1 MKVGV
6 VGVGRVG
13 AACALSLVTRG
24 SAREVVLVDLNR
36 ARAKA
41 VATDLR
47 YGDPVCAEIEI
58 RDGDYQDLAGAT
70 VVMITAGLNEKGGGA
85 TDRNDATGRLK
96 LLDTNIAVYREIVP
110 QIVAAAPDAVLLV
123 VTDPPD
129 PLADLT
135 RELAGHDRVISTGT
149 LLDSLRFRTHLAQR
163 LGVSVHSVD
172 ALVVGEH
179 GTSEV
184 FLWSTACVG
193 GVPVAAA
200 LAAGTP
206 FDQFRA
212 DVERDVRYANI
223 TIIEGN
229 DASQF
234 GIGIVSTRIAEAVL
248 QDERVV
254 LPVGK
259 FNSKYGVTITLPCI
273 VGKGGAGQIFE
284 PAMSAEERQAFDH
297 SIAVLRTA
305 GERMANV
312 QSARSI
318 AAACSACAA
327 HRPVPSAAP

>member
-24 SAREVVLVDLNR
+24 SAREVVLVDLHR

-47 YGDPVCAEIEI
+47 YGDPVCAEIDI
-58 RDGDYQDLAGAT
+58 RDGDYKDLADAQ
-70 VVMITAGLNEKGGGA
+70 VVMITAGLNEKGGSA

-96 LLDTNIAVYREIVP
+96 LLAANVGVFRSIVP

-135 RELAGHDRVISTGT
+135 RRLAGHDRVISTGT

-163 LGVSVHSVD
+163 IGVSVNSVD

-184 FLWSTACVG
+184 FLWSTARVG
-193 GVPVAAA
+193 SVPVEAA
-200 LAAGTP
+200 LAPGTP
-206 FDQFRA
+206 FEQFRT
-212 DVERDVRYANI
+212 DVEHDVRYANI

-234 GIGIVSTRIAEAVL
+234 GIGIVSTRITEAVL
-248 QDERVV
+248 QDERAV
-254 LPVGK
+254 LPVAK
-259 FNSKYGVTITLPCI
+259 FNSKYGVTITLPCV
-273 VGKGGAGQIFE
+273 VGKDGAGQIFE
-284 PAMSAEERQAFDH
+284 PKFSAAERQAFER
-297 SIAVLRTA
+297 SVAVLRAA
-305 GERMANV
+305 GERMTT
-312 QSARSI
+312 
-318 AAACSACAA
+318 
-327 HRPVPSAAP
+327 PSAAHAAICV